1 MISNL
6 VTSLVLA
13 SLAPAPR
20 PFAVAQDPRV
30 ELARPE
36 AARERSPAAQERVL
50 VVYDVRDLVGGA
62 EAELAPVD
70 RRPGALPLLDG
81 LFVKSVEDA
90 LKGAGSD
97 LDRAAAKQAAR
108 ASTLDLARFV
118 LARLAPKPEASDFQ
132 LECPSPGSI
141 ALVAKPELQKR
152 FEAFVVEQRASASVV
167 DLQVRYVEGTLADF
181 APLGVT
187 RESGPKALSMSPEE
201 LDRGLRSGRFDVIA
215 APRLLSHPLQRASI
229 SVFDESKYV
238 QDWTVEKVVPG
249 PKEIAVP
256 VLGTLRVGQEI
267 AVRAAVLAKGD
278 IALQLAVERSQLV
291 ALRNVPTTLKGAGNP
306 VVEIALPEVET
317 TRVSADGLVA
327 NGGTLAFLVC
337 DPQGGAEAKDAR
349 ELLVLV
355 TARLVAGTK

>member
-13 SLAPAPR
+13 ALAPAPR
-20 PFAVAQDPRV
+20 PFTVAQEPRV

-36 AARERSPAAQERVL
+36 AARERAPAAQERVL
-50 VVYDVRDLVGGA
+50 VVYDVHELVGGA

-81 LFVKSVEDA
+81 LFVKDA
-90 LKGAGSD
+90 GKGATSD
-97 LDRAAAKQAAR
+97 LDRAAAKQVAR

-118 LARLAPKPEASDFQ
+118 LARLAPKPEAGDYQ

-152 FEAFVVEQRASASVV
+152 FEAFVGEQRTSASVV
-167 DLQVRYVEGTLADF
+167 DLQVRYVEGALADF

-187 RESGPKALSMSPEE
+187 RESSPKALAMTSEE
-201 LDRGLRSGRFDVIA
+201 LDRALQSGRLDVLG
-215 APRLLSHPLQRASI
+215 APRLLSRPLQRASI

-267 AVRAAVLAKGD
+267 AVRAAVLAKD
-278 IALQLAVERSQLV
+278 SIALQLAVERSQLV

-327 NGGTLAFLVC
+327 NGGTLAFLAS
-337 DPQGGAEAKDAR
+337 DLQGGAEAKDGR
-349 ELLVLV
+349 QLLVLV
-355 TARLVAGTK
+355 TARVVAESK